1 MTCRDK
7 DSILNEILE
16 LVTEDGLD
24 GMAEAVRLLINL
36 AMEIERDNY
45 LGVLPYERSERR
57 KGWRNG
63 YKSKSV
69 KTRLGKL
76 EFSIPQVRGVEFY
89 PRSLEKGLRSERAL
103 KLAVAEMYV
112 HGVSTRKVAAI
123 TEELCGFDA
132 EGLPLARSVVLK

>member
-16 LVTEDGLD
+16 LVTEDGLN

-36 AMEIERDNY
+36 AMEIERDNH
-45 LGVLPYERSERR
+45 LGVLPYERSDKG

-63 YKSKSV
+63 YKSKSM

-76 EFSIPQVRGVEFY
+76 
-89 PRSLEKGLRSERAL
+89 
-103 KLAVAEMYV
+103 
-112 HGVSTRKVAAI
+112 
-123 TEELCGFDA
+123 
-132 EGLPLARSVVLK
+132 